1 MPHYCRICTRY
12 RSNEKFSGR
21 GHRDHICK
29 DCQRL
34 PREERDRID
43 RLNELDNFL
52 NQSHISPKNIARLEV
67 LTQHGSGEVREL
79 AKLLLE
85 VARLTPY
92 KRRRWK
98 ILAQK
103 DPILLSK
110 VKPLCSE
117 YGYDCEIVPD
127 DIPDPQEFVDSDL
140 PF

>member
-1 MPHYCRICTRY
+1 MPHYCRICDRY
-12 RSNEKFSGR
+12 RRNEKFSGR

-34 PREERDRID
+34 PREERDRIHCLD
-43 RLNELDNFL
+43 ELGNFL

-85 VARLTPY
+85 VARLTPH
-92 KRRRWK
+92 KRRRCK

-110 VKPLCSE
+110 VKPLRDE
-117 YGYDCEIVPD
+117 YGYDCENVPD
-127 DIPDPQEFVDSDL
+127 EIPDSLDFVDSDL

>member
-1 MPHYCRICTRY
+1 MPHYCRICDRC
-12 RSNEKFSGR
+12 RANEKFSGR

-43 RLNELDNFL
+43 RLDEVDNFL
-52 NQSHISPKNIARLEV
+52 NQSHISPKNIARLQV
-67 LTQHGSGEVREL
+67 LTQHASVEVREL
-79 AKLLLE
+79 AKLVLE
-85 VARLTPY
+85 VARLTPH
-92 KRRRWK
+92 KRRPRK

-110 VKPLCSE
+110 VKPL
-117 YGYDCEIVPD
+117 YCEDDFDRDYVPD
-127 DIPDPQEFVDSDL
+127 NIPDSLDFVGPDL

>member
-1 MPHYCRICTRY
+1 M
-12 RSNEKFSGR
+12 
-21 GHRDHICK
+21 
-29 DCQRL
+29 

-67 LTQHGSGEVREL
+67 LTQHCSGEVREL

-85 VARLTPY
+85 VARLTPH

-110 VKPLCSE
+110 VKPLRYE
-117 YGYDCEIVPD
+117 YGYDCEHVPD
-127 DIPDPQEFVDSDL
+127 DIPDSPDFVDSDL